1 MSASGAFPYETLSGL
16 ADVSGG
22 VTLGRT
28 VPEGASVELPYLR
41 VANVQDGYIDTADM
55 KTVRVLQSEV
65 SRFAIRRGDVL
76 LTEGGDFDKLGRG
89 AVWDGRLEPCLHQN
103 HVFRV
108 RCRDSALLPEYLAL
122 YLASDEGRRYFLS
135 IAKQTTNLATIN
147 SSQLK
152 AMPILSPS
160 LAEQRRIVEVLAA
173 LADKERAIEAAI
185 AKLKTVRYGALISA
199 IPVASDAVSD
209 GDSAWPTVRDVGEV
223 RMGKQLSPSS
233 KDFGMQF
240 PYLRVANV
248 LDGWIDYS
256 DVNVMGFS
264 ESERRSYELRPG
276 DILLNEGQ
284 SLELV
289 GRSAIYR
296 KGRGEFNF
304 QNTLVRFRSGEDV
317 VPEYARAVFSFWLTT
332 GVFARIAKKTT
343 SIAHLGGE
351 RFASLPFPLIP
362 VEEQRR
368 VVNMLATWDER
379 IESEEDA
386 LGKLRKL
393 KSGLVDDLL
402 SGTVRVHSPA
412 A

>member
-1 MSASGAFPYETLSGL
+1 MSASGAFPYETLSDL

-22 VTLGRT
+22 VTLGRA

-65 SRFAIRRGDVL
+65 SRFAVRRGDVL

-108 RCRDSALLPEYLAL
+108 RCRESVLLPEYLAL

-152 AMPILSPS
+152 AMPILSPP

-173 LADKERAIEAAI
+173 LALEERAIEAAI
-185 AKLKTVRYGALISA
+185 AKLNTVRHGVLISA
-199 IPVASDAVSD
+199 IPVASDVVSD
-209 GDSAWPTVRDVGEV
+209 GDGAWPTVREVGEV

-233 KDFGMQF
+233 KAFGTQL

-248 LDGWIDYS
+248 FEGEISYG
-256 DVNVMGFS
+256 DVKEMGFS
-264 ESERRSYELRPG
+264 PSERQTYKLEPG

-284 SLELV
+284 ENLHMV
-289 GRSAIYR
+289 GRSAIYE
-296 KGRGEFNF
+296 GAPGAYCF
-304 QNTLVRFRSGEDV
+304 QNTLIRFRPGVDV
-317 VPEYARAVFSFWLTT
+317 LSDYAQAVFVAWRWR
-332 GVFARIAKKTT
+332 GVFARVAEKT
-343 SIAHLGGE
+343 SISHLGGT
-351 RFASLPFPLIP
+351 RFASLAFPKVSL
-362 VEEQRR
+362 ESQRSI
-368 VVNMLATWDER
+368 VGKLAAWDER
-379 IESEEDA
+379 IASEQGA
-386 LGKLRKL
+386 LAKLRSV
-393 KSGLVDDLL
+393 KSGVIDDLL
-402 SGTVRVHSPA
+402 SARVRLRDVA
-412 A
+412 